1 MEIRNL
7 EKNILYRICEE
18 MTQGHHCGPV
28 DTRLI
33 YRTYVDLPSEKVAA
47 SIRSLVRKGWLR
59 DEQNMTKLYLT
70 DHGRSEIR
78 SLIPAQL
85 LPTCDPPQGCKEH

>member
-18 MTQGHHCGPV
+18 MTQGNHCGPV

-33 YRTYVDLPSEKVAA
+33 YRSYVDLPNEKVSS
-47 SIRSLVRKGWLR
+47 SIRNLVRKGWLR
-59 DEQNMTKLYLT
+59 DEQNMTKLHLT
-70 DHGRSEIR
+70 DRGLSEIR
-78 SLIPAQL
+78 SLIPPQL
-85 LPTCDPPQGCKEH
+85 LPTCDPPKGCREH